1 MPHAPVRSKRSAT
14 PLAESFT
21 HRLHTLQK
29 LTDKVT
35 QDAYLAATG
44 LPTPLRVSSGYGL
57 HCYWVFT
64 EAVDGDTWMGIARLQ
79 RAAWQH
85 RKL

>member
-1 MPHAPVRSKRSAT
+1 MPKAAPARKRPVT

-44 LPTPLRVSSGYGL
+44 LPLGEGRCLLLCGVTLCGVALRGFGGAGGAGQGL
-57 HCYWVFT
+57 TGGRWVPTF
-64 EAVDGDTWMGIARLQ
+64 
-79 RAAWQH
+79 
-85 RKL
+85 

>member
-1 MPHAPVRSKRSAT
+1 MPKAAPARKRAVT

-44 LPTPLRVSSGYGL
+44 LPLG
-57 HCYWVFT
+57 
-64 EAVDGDTWMGIARLQ
+64 
-79 RAAWQH
+79 
-85 RKL
+85 